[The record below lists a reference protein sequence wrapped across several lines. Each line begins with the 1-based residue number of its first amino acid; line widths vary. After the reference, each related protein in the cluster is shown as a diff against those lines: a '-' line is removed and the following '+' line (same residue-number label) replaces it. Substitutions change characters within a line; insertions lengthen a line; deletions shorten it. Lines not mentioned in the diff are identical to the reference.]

1 MLKIENLKVAIDN
14 KTILDDLSLNIN
26 AGEVHAIMGHNGS
39 GKSTLVNFLAG
50 HPSYTQTGGQ
60 CLWEGRA
67 LENLSISERAHAGI
81 FLGFQYPTEIPGVN
95 NAYFMRT
102 ALNAKRKAK
111 GEAPIDAYD
120 FLTLAKQALNT
131 LGMDADS
138 AQKFLKRDLNTGL
151 SGGEKKR
158 NEICQMMLMQPQ
170 CCLLDEIDSGL
181 DIDAL
186 QHIADG
192 INHTRDKTRSIVLVT
207 HYQRL
212 LNYVKPD
219 IVHIMVKGKIVKTGD
234 ADLAHYLEKNGYA
247 EWTSEGL

>member
-1 MLKIENLKVAIDN
+1 
-14 KTILDDLSLNIN
+14 
-26 AGEVHAIMGHNGS
+26 
-39 GKSTLVNFLAG
+39 
-50 HPSYTQTGGQ
+50 
-60 CLWEGRA
+60 
-67 LENLSISERAHAGI
+67 
-81 FLGFQYPTEIPGVN
+81 
-95 NAYFMRT
+95 MRT
-102 ALNAKRKAK
+102 ALNAKRKAL
-111 GEAPIDAYD
+111 GETPIDAYD
-120 FLTLAKQALNT
+120 FLKLAKQTLNI
-131 LGMDADS
+131 LGMNAED

-158 NEICQMMLMQPQ
+158 NEICQMMLMQPR

-192 INHTRDKTRSIVLVT
+192 INHTRDKTRSMVLVT

-234 ADLAHYLEKNGYA
+234 ADLAHYLEKNGYG
-247 EWTSEGL
+247 EWTNERL